1 MRFRARNCIAPPS
14 VGGLDGMSNPVIGV
28 SRLLPG
34 FRDGRS
40 CAPIRSLSPHQPGA
54 QRAEAQHS
62 RHNPNE
68 MKVSVSE
75 LIVRYMERLGIE
87 CIFGMPGAHVLPIYD
102 QLHGSRV
109 RSVLVKHE
117 QGAAFMAGG
126 YARVSH
132 QVAACIATAGP
143 GATNLV
149 TGIANAYAE
158 RLPVLVITG
167 ETSTYIFGK
176 GGLQESS
183 GEGGAIDQGSL
194 FSGITRYHKLIERT
208 DYLGQVLNQATRA
221 LFSRDP
227 GPVLLS
233 IPYNVQKELVD
244 AQVLDQV
251 HIPHPGEHRYVAG
264 PVESLAELIQAA
276 HTPVIVAGY
285 GAIKAGARSVV
296 ARLAETLGI
305 PVASSLKAKGVV
317 SEGSR
322 LALGCLGVT
331 SNGDAYRYIVDH
343 ADLVIFLGAGFNERT
358 SYLWD
363 SRLLAGKK
371 VAQVD
376 RDAAQLNKVFKAD
389 LAIHGD
395 IREVLTE
402 LLALQDTDA
411 ASRSPAEARLAQ
423 LASHRLA
430 TSPSPDAEEQAQRAR
445 FHLMQ
450 AFFAALAAGFPQDA
464 MIFDD
469 NIVFAQSYFDV
480 SHANHYFPNSG
491 ISSLGHA
498 IPAAIGA
505 QFFARARGTVS
516 PTFAILG
523 DGGFQMCC
531 MELMTAVNY
540 AVPLNVVVIN
550 NASMGLIR
558 KNQFQLYGE
567 RYIDCDFVNPDFRL
581 LAQSFGIRHYRIAEE
596 ADLDTLFAEA
606 DLVGAINL
614 IEILLDKNAF
624 PTYLSA
630 R

>member
-1 MRFRARNCIAPPS
+1 
-14 VGGLDGMSNPVIGV
+14 
-28 SRLLPG
+28 
-34 FRDGRS
+34 
-40 CAPIRSLSPHQPGA
+40 
-54 QRAEAQHS
+54 
-62 RHNPNE
+62 
-68 MKVSVSE
+68 MKISVSE
-75 LIVRYMERLGIE
+75 LIVRYLERLGIE
-87 CIFGMPGAHVLPIYD
+87 HIFGMPGAHVLPIYD
-102 QLHGSRV
+102 HLHGSRV
-109 RSVLVKHE
+109 HSVLVKHE

-132 QVAACIATAGP
+132 KVAACIATAGP

-194 FSGITRYHKLIERT
+194 FSSITRYHKLIERT

-233 IPYNVQKELVD
+233 IPYNVQKEWVD
-244 AQVLDQV
+244 ANVLDHI
-251 HIPHPGEHRYVAG
+251 HIPRQCEPVPAQSG
-264 PVESLAELIQAA
+264 PVAELAQLIEAA
-276 HTPVIVAGY
+276 SDPVIVAGY
-285 GAIKAGARSVV
+285 GAIKAGARGDV
-296 ARLAETLGI
+296 ARLSTALGI

-317 SEGSR
+317 SEGSQ
-322 LALGCLGVT
+322 LSLGCLGVT
-331 SNGDAYRYIVDH
+331 SNGDAYRYIVEH

-363 SRLLAGKK
+363 SKLLAGKK

-389 LAIHGD
+389 VAIDGD

-402 LLALQDTDA
+402 LLALLESDV
-411 ASRSPAEARLAQ
+411 ASHGLASARLEKLAAHRQAAALPPSEDETRRRAQ
-423 LASHRLA
+423 
-430 TSPSPDAEEQAQRAR
+430 
-445 FHLMQ
+445 FHLME
-450 AFFAALAAGFPQDA
+450 AFFAGLAARFPEDA

-505 QFFARARGTVS
+505 QFFAKNG

-540 AVPLNVVVIN
+540 AIPLNVVVIN

-567 RYIDCDFVNPDFRL
+567 RYIDCDFVNPDFQL
-581 LAQSFGIRHYRIAEE
+581 LAQSFGIQHRKIESE
-596 ADLDTLFAEA
+596 ADLDDLFAHS
-606 DLVGAINL
+606 DLEGSINL
-614 IEILLDKNAF
+614 IEIMLDKNAF

>member
-1 MRFRARNCIAPPS
+1 
-14 VGGLDGMSNPVIGV
+14 
-28 SRLLPG
+28 
-34 FRDGRS
+34 
-40 CAPIRSLSPHQPGA
+40 
-54 QRAEAQHS
+54 
-62 RHNPNE
+62 
-68 MKVSVSE
+68 MKVTVSE
-75 LIVRYMERLGIE
+75 LIVRYLERLGIE
-87 CIFGMPGAHVLPIYD
+87 HIFGMPGAHVLPIYD
-102 QLHGSRV
+102 HLYGSRV
-109 RSVLVKHE
+109 SSVLVKHE

-132 QVAACIATAGP
+132 KVAACIATAGP

-221 LFSRDP
+221 LFSRDS

-244 AQVLDQV
+244 ADVLDQLL
-251 HIPHPGEHRYVAG
+251 IPRHGERRCAQSG
-264 PVESLAELIQAA
+264 PVAELARLILAA
-276 HTPVIVAGY
+276 NDPVIVAGY
-285 GAIKAGARSVV
+285 GAIKAGARGVV
-296 ARLAETLGI
+296 ARLSETLAI

-317 SEGSR
+317 SEGSQ
-322 LALGCLGVT
+322 LSLGCLGVT
-331 SNGDAYRYIVDH
+331 SNGAAYRYIVDH

-363 SRLLAGKK
+363 ARLLAGKL

-376 RDAAQLNKVFKAD
+376 RDAAQLSKVFKAD
-389 LAIHGD
+389 VAIHGD
-395 IREVLTE
+395 IREVLEE
-402 LLALQDTDA
+402 LLELLESDPGSYA
-411 ASRSPAEARLAQ
+411 AAGGVADIRLEKMARQRQAAKQ
-423 LASHRLA
+423 TTAGGETGEGA
-430 TSPSPDAEEQAQRAR
+430 TNEDRAK
-445 FHLMQ
+445 FHLME
-450 AFFAALAAGFPQDA
+450 AFFTGLAARFPEDA

-505 QFFARARGTVS
+505 RFYTRSQAKDS

-531 MELMTAVNY
+531 MEIMTAVNY
-540 AVPLNVVVIN
+540 GIPLNVVVIN
-550 NASMGLIR
+550 NASMSLIR

-567 RYIDCDFVNPDFRL
+567 RYIDCDFINPDFQL
-581 LAQSFGIRHYRIAEE
+581 LARSFGINHRKIESE
-596 ADLDTLFAEA
+596 ADLDDLFAHA
-606 DLVGAINL
+606 DLNGSINL
-614 IEILLDKNAF
+614 IEIMLDKNAF